1 MRTKIEHGIFA
12 LIEYFSG
19 TEKVSVE
26 RGPKW
31 IDPHNPPW
39 KLFQSGFASVSG
51 DSSAYATR

>member
-26 RGPKW
+26 RGPK
-31 IDPHNPPW
+31 
-39 KLFQSGFASVSG
+39 
-51 DSSAYATR
+51 